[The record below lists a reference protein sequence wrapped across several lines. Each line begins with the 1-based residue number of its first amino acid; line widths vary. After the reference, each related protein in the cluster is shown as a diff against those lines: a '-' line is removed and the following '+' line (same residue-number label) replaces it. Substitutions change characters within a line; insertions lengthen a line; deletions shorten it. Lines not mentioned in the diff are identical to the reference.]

1 MNESIIRIL
10 KNSLAKSTQKSYHN
24 TFKHFLRFHDTYY
37 TGQAMLPISTHKLAQ
52 FISVCHDLGL
62 QPNSITSM
70 VSALSYIHR
79 LYDFPNPAHT
89 FLIQKMLYSIRKQRV
104 SDQRLGFSLNLLQKL
119 IQSLSLITHDTYITL
134 LLRTM
139 FLLAFYALLRV
150 SEITTTSN
158 GSANIINRE
167 NVKFSYKNG
176 KVIKASLKLM
186 NYKHSKG
193 QTSTIILSR
202 AKNRLLCPV
211 RVLSKYCSVTTHK
224 SGPLFQFSCGK
235 TVTASYFRRLLK
247 RCVEHC
253 HLDPTK
259 YTSHSFRIGGATLA
273 HDRNFSESQIQK
285 LGRWS
290 SNAYTKYL
298 RPSLNPTPVT

>member
-1 MNESIIRIL
+1 MHAIQYIDKSKAYSWKRKYFIRPSFPFTGTKVSPISSKHGPSAHKRARAPATAAMNESIIRIL

-24 TFKHFLRFHDTYY
+24 AFKHFLRFHDTYY

-89 FLIQKMLYSIRKQRV
+89 FLIQKMLYSIRKQRG
-104 SDQRLGFSLNLLQKL
+104 SEQRLGFTLNLLQKL

-193 QTSTIILSR
+193 QTSTIISAELKIGYSV
-202 AKNRLLCPV
+202 RLE
-211 RVLSKYCSVTTHK
+211 
-224 SGPLFQFSCGK
+224 F
-235 TVTASYFRRLLK
+235 
-247 RCVEHC
+247 
-253 HLDPTK
+253 
-259 YTSHSFRIGGATLA
+259 
-273 HDRNFSESQIQK
+273 
-285 LGRWS
+285 
-290 SNAYTKYL
+290 
-298 RPSLNPTPVT
+298 